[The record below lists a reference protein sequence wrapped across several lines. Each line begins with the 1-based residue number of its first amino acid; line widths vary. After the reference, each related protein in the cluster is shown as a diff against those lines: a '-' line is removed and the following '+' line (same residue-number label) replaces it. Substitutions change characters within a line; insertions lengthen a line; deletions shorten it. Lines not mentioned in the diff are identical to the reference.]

1 MLHIADMTSNLS
13 YPPQVAETSS
23 RDIADVLFHGEFI
36 VDVSAKV
43 TNDMHW
49 LDDVTASVISAQDS
63 C

>member
-1 MLHIADMTSNLS
+1 MVETGAISDLAD
-13 YPPQVAETSS
+13 
-23 RDIADVLFHGEFI
+23 GEII
-36 VDVSAKV
+36 VDVNTKV